1 MVLYSLSATRHY
13 LDIMSKSIVQEQE
26 YHLEVNEL
34 LIQRIYAAVSD
45 QLDHKRW
52 EFQHTDIDPNRLW
65 DIANQVEALNWVSRK
80 LSGLLGRHKG
90 VNDSSVNSLITLL
103 VRVLDRTDKRLLK
116 FKTNSKNFYEFYRLK
131 SRATIIEWS
140 LFQIHFVSSDLLRT
154 KEANQKCRDI

>member
-1 MVLYSLSATRHY
+1 MP
-13 LDIMSKSIVQEQE
+13 KSVVQKQE
-26 YHLEVNEL
+26 YHLEDNEL
-34 LIQRIYAAVSD
+34 LIQRIYAAISD

-80 LSGLLGRHKG
+80 LSGTLGRHKG
-90 VNDSSVNSLITLL
+90 VNNSSVNSLITLL

-131 SRATIIEWS
+131 SRAMIIEWS
-140 LFQIHFVSSDLLRT
+140 LFQIHFISSDLLRT